1 MPQAISLGGVC
12 TGPGPCDTTPIGTG
26 DNWVTR
32 VDGLPLYI
40 RAIAQA
46 RLRQGSSEADAI
58 RLAVGIV
65 RRWAKGGGHVTPP
78 TRARA
83 AAALAEWER
92 KKAEAH
98 VHDHAL
104 EAPMPVDLAV
114 DMLARV
120 APDRAALIRL
130 AKKVE
135 AWPDGPGKT
144 AMKKRIAGRAKT
156 LHVLPDGD
164 GDFDMDVPRKDG
176 LKMATPP
183 RDLNM
188 AARRKLASEGHALPG
203 GRFPIRNRSDL
214 AKAVRMVGLAKG
226 DHRKVRAYI
235 HKRATALDATD
246 TLPAGWKPDGTL
258 TLRSRVTGRGKK

>member
-1 MPQAISLGGVC
+1 MPDATDLAGVC
-12 TGPGPCDTTPIGTG
+12 TGDGPCVTTPIGPG
-26 DNWVTR
+26 PNWVTR

-46 RLRQGSSEADAI
+46 LLRKGLSESQAV
-58 RLAVGIV
+58 RLAVGTV
-65 RRWAKGGGHVTPP
+65 RRWAKGGGHVTPA

-92 KKAEAH
+92 KKAQAH

-114 DMLARV
+114 DMLARL

-135 AWPDGPGKT
+135 GWPDGPKKT
-144 AMKKRIAGRAKT
+144 GMKKRIAARAHT
-156 LHVLPDGD
+156 LHVPPDGD
-164 GDFDMDVPRKDG
+164 GDWDMDVPRKDG
-176 LKMATPP
+176 LKMAVPAG
-183 RDLNM
+183 DLDT
-188 AARRKLASEGHALPG
+188 AQRRKLAEQGKALPG

-214 AKAVRMVGLAKG
+214 AKAIRMVGLAKG
-226 DHRKVRAYI
+226 SHAAVRAYI
-235 HKRATALDATD
+235 RRQAAALGAMDMI
-246 TLPAGWKPDGTL
+246 PAGWKPDGTL
-258 TLRSRVTGRGKK
+258 TLRSRLTGRGKK